1 MKEVRNKRPCSRRF
15 HDSIYMKCP
24 KDKFIETES
33 RLEVVRHRGEV
44 KMGGTADGCGLYSGV
59 MKMFSN

>member
-1 MKEVRNKRPCSRRF
+1 
-15 HDSIYMKCP
+15 MKCP